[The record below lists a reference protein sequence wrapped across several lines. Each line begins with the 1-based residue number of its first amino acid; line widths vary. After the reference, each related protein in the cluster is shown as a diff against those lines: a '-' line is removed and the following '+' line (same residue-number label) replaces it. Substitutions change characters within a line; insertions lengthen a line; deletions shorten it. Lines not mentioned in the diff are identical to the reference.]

1 MKQAPLTVLPPR
13 PQFQAGAE
21 SRLLLVRNAPW
32 GDVMVDLYGDLDDD
46 GYSVEDVALA
56 GSPVSLAEWFLAAD
70 LAELSR
76 WCDRHLPSAAR
87 LRADAAAE
95 ERIP

>member
-1 MKQAPLTVLPPR
+1 MKHVPLTVLPPH
-13 PQFQAGAE
+13 PQAQAGSE
-21 SRLLLVRNAPW
+21 SRLLLVRNALY
-32 GDVMVDLYGDLDDD
+32 GDVLVDLYGDLDED

-56 GSPVSLAEWFLAAD
+56 NSPVSLAEWFSAAD

-76 WCDRHLPSAAR
+76 WCDRRLPGAAQ
-87 LRADAAAE
+87 LRAQAAAE